1 MNLNVKDELSSALVK
16 TTFVKQDSDV
26 NGDGDD
32 GNGPAAD
39 DDLEDD
45 FLFRDSY
52 IEDRDLGME
61 AAKFICYK
69 KRRGFT
75 FTVYI

>member
-1 MNLNVKDELSSALVK
+1 MNLNVKDETQSALGK

-32 GNGPAAD
+32 GNGSAAD

-52 IEDRDLGME
+52 IEDRDLGMHGGS
-61 AAKFICYK
+61 KIYL
-69 KRRGFT
+69 RL
-75 FTVYI
+75 

>member
-1 MNLNVKDELSSALVK
+1 MKDESQSSLGK
-16 TTFVKQDSDV
+16 MTFVKQESDV

-32 GNGPAAD
+32 GNGTAAD

-61 AAKFICYK
+61 AAKFISNK
-69 KRRGFT
+69 KRRGFK
-75 FTVYI
+75 FTIYI

>member
-1 MNLNVKDELSSALVK
+1 MNLNVKDESQSALGK

-61 AAKFICYK
+61 ADKFICD
-69 KRRGFT
+69 
-75 FTVYI
+75 

>member
-1 MNLNVKDELSSALVK
+1 MNLNVKDESQSALDK

-26 NGDGDD
+26 NVDGDD
-32 GNGPAAD
+32 GNGSAAD

-61 AAKFICYK
+61 AAKFICN
-69 KRRGFT
+69 
-75 FTVYI
+75 

>member
-1 MNLNVKDELSSALVK
+1 MNLNVKDESQSALVK
-16 TTFVKQDSDV
+16 TTFVKQESDV
-26 NGDGDD
+26 NVVGDD
-32 GNGPAAD
+32 GNGSAAD
-39 DDLEDD
+39 DDLEED

-61 AAKFICYK
+61 AAKFICDQRFK
-69 KRRGFT
+69 